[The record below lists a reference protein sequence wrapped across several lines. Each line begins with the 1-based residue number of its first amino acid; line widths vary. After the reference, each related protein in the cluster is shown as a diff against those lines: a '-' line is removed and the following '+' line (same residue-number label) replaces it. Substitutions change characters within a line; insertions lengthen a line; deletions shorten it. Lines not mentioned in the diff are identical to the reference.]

1 MPTNLGN
8 APLDGLKIGQTE
20 VLRAYVGID
29 QIFPNATA
37 ISAAAFD
44 NATVTNTAQ
53 NTDYTVAG
61 EVGSSFTL
69 TGSAGAT
76 GPAGTQVLGSTSVT
90 YPIAIGGNDA
100 CGNFARSPQIII
112 APQGNSVLVGGLNN
126 TDTIAQAAGPA
137 WVNFGAGGAI
147 SASFTNSNLG
157 TTYQQINGVYYYMV
171 GAAFSIAWSYNDT
184 SGVPYMASSSSDS
197 AVSGASFTYSA
208 GTTGSGAAASG
219 TYTATISSLTSSTS
233 FPYAKFRLNLNTT
246 NCGLNTQSSG
256 ALETGN
262 IPPI

>member
-44 NATVTNTAQ
+44 NATVNNGAQ

-61 EVGSSFTL
+61 EVGSSFIL

-76 GPAGTQVLGSTSVT
+76 GPAGTQVLGSTSAT

-100 CGNFARSPQIII
+100 CGAQGRSPQIVI
-112 APQGNSVLVGGLNN
+112 APQGNSVLVGGLSN
-126 TDTIAQAAGPA
+126 TDTIAQAAGPINN
-137 WVNFGAGGAI
+137 NFNAGGTI

-171 GAAFSIAWSYNDT
+171 GAEFSVTWSYNDT

-197 AVSGASFTYSA
+197 AVSGASFTYGA

-219 TYTATISSLTSSTS
+219 SYTATISSLTSSTS
-233 FPYAKFRLNLNTT
+233 FPYAKFRLNLSTT
-246 NCGLNTQSSG
+246 NCGLNTQSSS
-256 ALETGN
+256 ALQTGN
-262 IPPI
+262 MPPI